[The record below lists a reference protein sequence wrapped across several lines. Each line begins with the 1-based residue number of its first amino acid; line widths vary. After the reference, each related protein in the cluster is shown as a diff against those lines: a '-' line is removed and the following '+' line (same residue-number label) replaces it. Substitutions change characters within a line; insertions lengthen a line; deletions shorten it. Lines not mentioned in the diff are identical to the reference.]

1 LHDGKRYMAEKYTL
15 QLLSAIDAGPAERA
29 PHPALQ
35 VRGLGVTQS
44 VAGFGALPGVADELC
59 DLVRGPIEGLAT
71 RSRECPQPGSG
82 QGVLPGAGLADG
94 AFTEA
99 RFDAL
104 MSGPRQFSLL
114 HLGTHFSLRPGNAL
128 RSFLVLGDGSRLTL
142 DRIGALDFSGIGLV
156 TLSACQ
162 TGMGGAI
169 TDDGRE
175 VEGLSAIV
183 QRRGAREVLS
193 SLWRVEDASTAL
205 LMHNFYESLSSRPRD
220 AAGALQS
227 AQRSLLAAR
236 RGEYRN
242 PYYWAGFVLS
252 TRLP

>member
-1 LHDGKRYMAEKYTL
+1 
-15 QLLSAIDAGPAERA
+15 
-29 PHPALQ
+29 
-35 VRGLGVTQS
+35 
-44 VAGFGALPGVADELC
+44 
-59 DLVRGPIEGLAT
+59 
-71 RSRECPQPGSG
+71 
-82 QGVLPGAGLADG
+82 
-94 AFTEA
+94 
-99 RFDAL
+99 
-104 MSGPRQFSLL
+104 MSGHREFSLL

-227 AQRSLLAAR
+227 AQRALLASR